1 MNKTDYF
8 NGLKQVLQTVP
19 GCNGVYIWNDN
30 LNKLEDMGAYNLPAI
45 FIEFT
50 DINFTMEND
59 SQLSSDANITL
70 HCLTVVTAQDDISYL
85 SFSDDV
91 KSVINQERQ
100 TFIVGETV
108 DHNYTRITH
117 NTVLI
122 NTTKLEEFETPVYL
136 YPKPAN
142 PTIITDIE

>member
-8 NGLKQVLQTVP
+8 NGLKQVLDTVP

-45 FIEFT
+45 FIEFQ
-50 DINFTMEND
+50 DINFEMEND
-59 SQLSSDANITL
+59 AQLSSDANILL
-70 HCLTVVTAQDDISYL
+70 HCLVELTAQDDISYL
-85 SFSDDV
+85 TFSDNV
-91 KSVINQERQ
+91 KAVINNERQ
-100 TFIVGETV
+100 TFIVAETV
-108 DHNYTRITH
+108 DHNFTRITH
-117 NTVLI
+117 NTVQI

-136 YPKPAN
+136 FPKPAT